1 MSQATEH
8 LHRLAT
14 VIGPRPATTDAEAE
28 AADYIESVFRRRGMD
43 VERQEFDCPRTYGW
57 AYALYHLL
65 TVGAAVA
72 SGWEFLRWPAFA
84 VSVLVAF
91 LLWMDL
97 DTRFGLSGW
106 LPPKGP
112 SQNVIARHTPKARR
126 GERQQRVVIVAH
138 YDTAKASLAFSP
150 SMVTNFST
158 TFALMKWL
166 TIAVPL
172 FVLAGALPATSA
184 WDPWLW
190 YATIAVSAY
199 LVVPLVINVHREV
212 AMPAVDGANDNAS
225 GVAVMLGVMERIVPA
240 PDDRGTT
247 SFRPVVQ
254 GAEAARA
261 ADVVPE
267 GAELQYSPA
276 GVPGRDETAL
286 PDDFKWAESSAEPG
300 SAQARLA
307 FETIEFDAVGAESAA
322 PHPEPSAPG
331 QVGDGEGTGPDRPR
345 GRKGLLGRFGRKRSE
360 EPADVGGWL
369 GVDEDFDVRD
379 AGRKIG
385 SWENFGDDDD
395 DEGFGSK
402 GGRAGED
409 PLGDPEFAAAEASRI
424 RRRITETV
432 DRALADKEVWFVATG
447 AEESGTWG
455 MRNLLDAYGPDLKGA
470 LIINLDNLGTGVLHM
485 VTEEGMARR
494 YRSDRRL
501 VSAGKRVSREND
513 MLVRARP
520 YVGLSTDATPALA
533 RGYRAMSIMA
543 FDANGRLPN
552 WHWHSDTEE
561 HVDPANLELA
571 ERFVAETIREL

>member
-28 AADYIESVFRRRGMD
+28 AADYIESVFRGHGMD

-84 VSVLVAF
+84 VAALVAF

-97 DTRFGLSGW
+97 DTRFGLTGW

-112 SQNVIARHTPKARR
+112 SQNIIARHTPKARR

-150 SMVTNFST
+150 SMVANFST

-166 TIAVPL
+166 TIAVPV
-172 FVLAGALPATSA
+172 FVLAGALPATA
-184 WDPWLW
+184 TWDPWFW
-190 YATIAVSAY
+190 YVTIAVSAY

-225 GVAVMLGVMERIVPA
+225 GVAVMLGVMERIVPS
-240 PDDRGTT
+240 PDDLGTT

-261 ADVVPE
+261 ADVIPE

-276 GVPGRDETAL
+276 GVPGREETAL
-286 PDDFKWAESSAEPG
+286 PDDFKWAESAAEPG
-300 SAQARLA
+300 TAQARLE
-307 FETIEFDAVGAESAA
+307 FETIEFDAVGTESAG
-322 PHPEPSAPG
+322 PRSEPSAPE
-331 QVGDGEGTGPDRPR
+331 QVRFGEDAGPERQR

-360 EPADVGGWL
+360 ETRMSVAGSASTRTSTFATRAARSARGRTSGTTTMMRASAPKGA
-369 GVDEDFDVRD
+369 VREKTRSVTRTSRPSRPRASA
-379 AGRKIG
+379 AGSPRPSTGLFPTRKCG
-385 SWENFGDDDD
+385 SW
-395 DEGFGSK
+395 
-402 GGRAGED
+402 
-409 PLGDPEFAAAEASRI
+409 
-424 RRRITETV
+424 
-432 DRALADKEVWFVATG
+432 
-447 AEESGTWG
+447 
-455 MRNLLDAYGPDLKGA
+455 
-470 LIINLDNLGTGVLHM
+470 
-485 VTEEGMARR
+485 
-494 YRSDRRL
+494 RL
-501 VSAGKRVSREND
+501 VPRN
-513 MLVRARP
+513 RAR
-520 YVGLSTDATPALA
+520 GGCATSSTRTAPTSKAL
-533 RGYRAMSIMA
+533 
-543 FDANGRLPN
+543 
-552 WHWHSDTEE
+552 
-561 HVDPANLELA
+561 
-571 ERFVAETIREL
+571 